1 MVVEFIQQYPHISI
15 IGFSILVALVTT
27 IINYFMLDKE
37 KLHSLKARQKELQEE
52 MKKHKDNPQKV
63 MELNKEII
71 SQTGE
76 MMKHSMKPIFI
87 TFIPIIL
94 LFKFLKDSYAPTD
107 LAEIKFLFPIWV
119 WWYILAGIV
128 SNFIFRKLFKLP

>member
-94 LFKFLKDSYAPTD
+94 LFKFLKDAYAPTD
-107 LAEIKFLFPIWV
+107 LSEIKFLFPIWV